1 MPKFPW
7 AESVG
12 FTYPGSQ
19 ARSGEARPSC
29 FVSRTVGDESD
40 AAQTLRGSH
49 STGAGLPPDLTW
61 GCCGP
66 PAIWALTF
74 LHQPGLVAT
83 ESRLKPVSDFFL
95 IERPG
100 VTGFRPL
107 LLSPGDCTGG
117 RERSSLPCS
126 RQPPGGLPGSQVT
139 LRWPLFCWV
148 GRPRCPSTSPW
159 SSNVKIVFHFR
170 LTQGYNF

>member
-29 FVSRTVGDESD
+29 FVSRTLGDESD

-74 LHQPGLVAT
+74 LHQPELVAT

-107 LLSPGDCTGG
+107 LLSPGDCTRWQ
-117 RERSSLPCS
+117 REAPSHALGSHQAACPALRSPCAGHCFVGWGDLGAP
-126 RQPPGGLPGSQVT
+126 RLPPGAVM
-139 LRWPLFCWV
+139 
-148 GRPRCPSTSPW
+148 
-159 SSNVKIVFHFR
+159 
-170 LTQGYNF
+170 

>member
-12 FTYPGSQ
+12 FIYPGSQ

-29 FVSRTVGDESD
+29 FVSRTLGDESD

-74 LHQPGLVAT
+74 LHQLGLVAT

-107 LLSPGDCTGG
+107 LLSPGDCTRWQREKLPPMLSAATRRPARLSGHPALATVLLGG
-117 RERSSLPCS
+117 ATSVL
-126 RQPPGGLPGSQVT
+126 LDF
-139 LRWPLFCWV
+139 PLE
-148 GRPRCPSTSPW
+148 
-159 SSNVKIVFHFR
+159 
-170 LTQGYNF
+170 Q